1 MSCAIR
7 PSAPPSAMQILTLR
21 EAARELKC
29 SRAQLYNILGG
40 RVAGLPPLPVFHVGR
55 RTLIRSSML
64 HAWVQTLEARERE
77 GRTAG
82 GNFAIRDEEWETIAG
97 A

>member
-1 MSCAIR
+1 MTCATH
-7 PSAPPSAMQILTLR
+7 PSAPPSAMRILTLR

-82 GNFAIRDEEWETIAG
+82 GTFGIRDDELEYTGG